1 METENDFRITFYPE
15 SEGNKIIEAYESGGI
30 ILLQKVIEKIN
41 EDFLCEAINSPR
53 LLEDMASME
62 KYMAESYNSRI
73 FIELLQN
80 ADDSYSSKIK
90 LCNYDGHL
98 IFANNGKPFDEK
110 DVVAISRSGA
120 STKERGDSIG
130 YRGVG
135 FKSTTYLTNEIIIYS
150 NNTYF
155 TFSKSLCSKKL
166 NIEESKVPT
175 VRIPFLVERVDTNI
189 KKYVESL
196 VNDGYSTIFVFKNAK
211 IDDIVE
217 EVKEINNGYFIF
229 LNNIS
234 YCEINVKDQKLTF
247 EIERNR
253 ITNST
258 IVSLLGKKKEQWL
271 VVGDTQTTLA
281 FKYESGR
288 VIPCDEKE
296 AVYHCYLPTL
306 DRTMFPIKIN
316 GNFSTDPSRKHLTID
331 DDTIHSLELAAK
343 TIYRLVTTIFNNGN
357 DYTYSNIL
365 SILNRK
371 LTFSKANVIL
381 NASFTERI
389 TKNNWLR
396 INSKKIITLSEYK
409 LFPDWLE
416 NSEKNFIRANSEYV
430 KKRSIDLNVYKN
442 INEVDYF
449 LQQFSQSKYTTEDF
463 ITIMQEESFINNL
476 NAQTHG
482 KIIGNIIKLAKSE
495 QFIKNKQYQ
504 FDNILVRC
512 NDGINSIAEVSQEEN
527 IFLDKE
533 MKNAIVQNTSKGDLE
548 WFSKMTS
555 IKREKLINY
564 ETSNGILYAGY
575 EIKKVNVRKRPL
587 ISKWRSAEQ
596 HCVEI
601 EKYFGNKA
609 IDVSK
614 QNVGYD
620 VESTTADGKKR
631 YIEVK
636 SLNSIGSPFAMTN
649 NEYTAAHQYG
659 ENYYL
664 CLITQ
669 TEVNVSVIYIQN
681 PLKNIDLEKRIRQ
694 WEWYCESYNGEEYI
708 FKF

>member
-1 METENDFRITFYPE
+1 M
-15 SEGNKIIEAYESGGI
+15 
-30 ILLQKVIEKIN
+30 LHKVIEKIN
-41 EDFLCEAINSPR
+41 QDFLCEAINSPR

-90 LCNYDGHL
+90 LCDFDGHL

-110 DVVAISRSGA
+110 DVMAISRSGA
-120 STKERGDSIG
+120 STKERGKNIG

-150 NNTYF
+150 DATYF
-155 TFSKSLCSKKL
+155 TFSKTICSKKL
-166 NIEESKVPT
+166 NIVESKIPT
-175 VRIPFLVERVDTNI
+175 VRIPFLVENVDNNI
-189 KKYVESL
+189 NKYVKSL
-196 VNDGYSTIFVFKNAK
+196 VNEGYSTIFVFKNAK

-217 EVKEINNGYFIF
+217 EVKEINNGYFLF

-234 YCEINVKDQKLTF
+234 YCDINVKDQKFTF

-253 ITNST
+253 MTNST
-258 IVSLLGKKKEQWL
+258 IVTLLGKKSEQWL

-306 DRTMFPIKIN
+306 DKCMFPVKIN

-331 DDTIHSLELAAK
+331 DDTIHSLEHAAK
-343 TIYRLVTTIFNNGN
+343 TIFRLITTVFNKGN
-357 DYTYSNIL
+357 HYTYSNIL
-365 SILNRK
+365 SILNQK
-371 LTFSKANVIL
+371 LAFSKANVIL
-381 NASFTERI
+381 NASLTEKI
-389 TKNNWLR
+389 TKNNWLK
-396 INSKKIITLSEYK
+396 INSKKIITPSKYK
-409 LFPDWLE
+409 LLPDWLE
-416 NSEKNFIRANSEYV
+416 DSEKNFIRANSEYV
-430 KKRSIDLNVYKN
+430 KKQSIDLNIYKN
-442 INEVDYF
+442 INEVDSF

-463 ITIMQEESFINNL
+463 ITIMQEKSFINTL
-476 NAQTHG
+476 NTQTHG

-495 QFIKNKQYQ
+495 QFIKNKQYK

-512 NDGINSIAEVSQEEN
+512 NDGINTIAKVSQEEN
-527 IFLDKE
+527 IYLDKD
-533 MKNAIVQNTSKGDLE
+533 MKNAIVQNNSKSDLE

-555 IKREKLINY
+555 IKEEKLINY
-564 ETSNGILYAGY
+564 DTSNGSPYAGY

-601 EKYFGNKA
+601 EKYFGNNA

-620 VESTTADGKKR
+620 VESSTVDGIKR

-636 SLNSIGSPFAMTN
+636 SLDSIGSPFAMTN

-681 PLKNIDLEKRIRQ
+681 PLNNIGLEKRIRQ
-694 WEWYCESYNGEEYI
+694 WEWYCESYDGEEYI
-708 FKF
+708 FEF